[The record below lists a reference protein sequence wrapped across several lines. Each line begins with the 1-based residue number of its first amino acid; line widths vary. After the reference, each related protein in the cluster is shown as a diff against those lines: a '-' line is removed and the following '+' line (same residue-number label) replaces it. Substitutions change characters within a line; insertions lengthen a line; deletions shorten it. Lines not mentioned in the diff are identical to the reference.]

1 LPLLKTPEGAI
12 LASSEPESGECRT
25 KWIFELK
32 YDGFRGLCYV
42 GRGRGWFKSRNGKRM
57 TRFAEFADQ
66 LARDIDIHDAVF
78 DGEVI
83 ASDDTGRPQ
92 FYELLWRSR
101 RPTYVAFDLLWL
113 NGADLRALRSASAG
127 GGCKPFCRRNRSH
140 FRTFGRAIGR
150 EARSAALRGYRTTP
164 IAAGADEGIW
174 L

>member
-1 LPLLKTPEGAI
+1 MRRME
-12 LASSEPESGECRT
+12 ESGECRT

-42 GRGRGWFKSRNGKRM
+42 GRGRGWFISRNGKRM

-92 FYELLWRSR
+92 FYKLLWRSR
-101 RPTYVAFDLLWL
+101 RPTYVAFELLWL
-113 NGADLRALRSASAG
+113 NGADLRALPLSE
-127 GGCKPFCRRNRSH
+127 RRR
-140 FRTFGRAIGR
+140 RLQAV
-150 EARSAALRGYRTTP
+150 LP
-164 IAAGADEGIW
+164 Q
-174 L
+174 

>member
-1 LPLLKTPEGAI
+1 LPLLKTLEGPI
-12 LASSEPESGECRT
+12 LASNEPESGECRT
-25 KWIFELK
+25 KRIFELK
-32 YDGFRGLCYV
+32 SDGFRGLCYV
-42 GRGRGWFKSRNGKRM
+42 GRGRGWFISRNGKRM

-113 NGADLRALRSASAG
+113 NGADLRALPLSE
-127 GGCKPFCRRNRSH
+127 RRRRLQAVLPQESLALSH
-140 FRTFGRAIGR
+140 FRKGCRS
-150 EARSAALRGYRTTP
+150 RSAVGSSSGLSDNPDCGGCR
-164 IAAGADEGIW
+164 
-174 L
+174 

>member
-1 LPLLKTPEGAI
+1 MPLLKTPEGAI

-42 GRGRGWFKSRNGKRM
+42 GRGRGWFISRNGKRM

-101 RPTYVAFDLLWL
+101 RPTYVAFELLWL
-113 NGADLRALRSASAG
+113 NGADLRALPLSE
-127 GGCKPFCRRNRSH
+127 RRRRLQAVLPQESLALSH
-140 FRTFGRAIGR
+140 FRKGCRS
-150 EARSAALRGYRTTP
+150 RSAVGSSSGLSDNPDCGGCR
-164 IAAGADEGIW
+164 
-174 L
+174 